1 MKIKKTLSAL
11 ACLSLLASNPAAA
24 DCCGPPPA
32 PQEQFQLGRG
42 WSGSLI
48 YEHMDM
54 NQLRRGR
61 DEVSPD
67 QVLNERLAGGAA
79 AYAIPTRMYMDRA
92 SLQLRY
98 QFDDSHSL
106 RLTLPY
112 RVNQMDMRMASRP
125 GAGGGGHAHHKAALA
140 QMGGDMGGEHGM
152 HDPDAG
158 MGGEHGMH
166 DPDAGMGG
174 DHGGGHSDPHG
185 HGSGGAMGAAG
196 PSYMDMTM
204 DQVDGLGD
212 VNLTYNYT
220 FDLDGHGAWVGA
232 GLALPTGRWDVRGSD
247 GGLIHNMMQPGSGS
261 VGLMAEAGADFHF
274 GDSPFSVHP
283 RGGVLWNATN
293 PLGYKRG
300 TRVDYE
306 LGTRYK
312 VANSVGLSLDL
323 VGFIQ
328 GRDSTN
334 GTIDPVSGQ
343 VAFQN
348 PELSLADDVANTG
361 GEFLFL
367 APGIRVNPT
376 DDIFLG
382 FQYRLP
388 IYQNVRGT
396 QLGIDSWYRC
406 FVSAKF

>member
-1 MKIKKTLSAL
+1 MKIQRHLLAL
-11 ACLSLLASNPAAA
+11 ACLSLLTANPAAA

-42 WSGSLI
+42 WSGSVI

-54 NQLRRGR
+54 NQLRRGS
-61 DEVSPD
+61 DKVTPD
-67 QVLNERLAGGAA
+67 QVLNERLDAGAG

-98 QFDDSHSL
+98 QFDDNHSL
-106 RLTLPY
+106 RVTLPY
-112 RVNQMDMRMASRP
+112 RINQMDMRMASKPR
-125 GAGGGGHAHHKAALA
+125 AGGGGGAHAHH
-140 QMGGDMGGEHGM
+140 QMGGDMGGGDMGM

-158 MGGEHGMH
+158 MGE
-166 DPDAGMGG
+166 
-174 DHGGGHSDPHG
+174 HGGGNGDPHG
-185 HGSGGAMGAAG
+185 QGAGNAMGAG

-212 VNLTYNYT
+212 VNLTYNYS

-232 GLALPTGRWDVRGSD
+232 GLALPSGRWDVRGSD
-247 GGLIHNMMQPGSGS
+247 GGLIHNMMQPGSGA
-261 VGLMAEAGADFHF
+261 VGLIAEAGADIHF
-274 GDSPFSVHP
+274 GDSPFSFHP
-283 RGGVLWNATN
+283 RGGVLWSGTN

-312 VANSVGLSLDL
+312 VADSVGLSLDL

-328 GRDSTN
+328 GMDSTN
-334 GTIDPVSGQ
+334 GTIDPISGQ

-348 PELSLADDVANTG
+348 PELSLADDVNNTG

-367 APGIRVNPT
+367 APGIRVNPSEN
-376 DDIFLG
+376 IFLG

-396 QLGIDSWYRC
+396 QLGIDRWYRA
-406 FVSAKF
+406 FLSAKF